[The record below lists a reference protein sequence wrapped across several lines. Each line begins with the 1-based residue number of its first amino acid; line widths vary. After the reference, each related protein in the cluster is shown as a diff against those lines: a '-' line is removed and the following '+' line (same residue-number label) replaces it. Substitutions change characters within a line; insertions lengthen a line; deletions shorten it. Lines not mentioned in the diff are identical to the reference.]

1 MMLLP
6 VLMAGADCGVSGGGN
21 GGEDDGHNGNGDG
34 VGDGVG
40 YGVGNGVGN
49 GVGYGVG
56 NDDTVVSKTAR
67 YIQDLESDTWEASL
81 AVNYRAESIAMCTG
95 VDAGTVD
102 VLLRHFG
109 NSARRLAAASTLL
122 LRERFGLTPK
132 QALAV
137 ADFFSAT
144 EMVPPMIVYQQHAS
158 WDGGPSQ
165 NAE

>member
-1 MMLLP
+1 MVYRDEVGDAVTMLLP
-6 VLMAGADCGVSGGGN
+6 VLIADVGSGGNGGGDGGGN
-21 GGEDDGHNGNGDG
+21 GSENGGGNGH
-34 VGDGVG
+34 
-40 YGVGNGVGN
+40 GN
-49 GVGYGVG
+49 G
-56 NDDTVVSKTAR
+56 NDDNIVSKTAM
-67 YIQDLESDTWEASL
+67 YMQDLDRETWEASL